1 MNYRMIGRSVGN
13 LLLVEAACML
23 PSLLISMIYPESDEA
38 FEKCGMRNA
47 KWRGAAPAGKAR
59 ETRQGD
65 MMEVKVIFHGN

>member
-23 PSLLISMIYPESDEA
+23 PSLLISLIYPESDEA

-47 KWRGAAPAGKAR
+47 KCEMAGSDTGWESA
-59 ETRQGD
+59 
-65 MMEVKVIFHGN
+65 